1 MELFKDST
9 VFILIVGVMLGT
21 LASIMASID
30 FKFIK
35 EESGFSVQIRFFKS
49 PKKD

>member
-9 VFILIVGVMLGT
+9 VFAVVVGLMIGT

-35 EESGFSVQIRFFKS
+35 EESGFSFQIRFFKS
-49 PKKD
+49 PKKE